1 MLTYVIGHKNPDTD
15 AICSAIAYADLLSR
29 TTVPDAIPARCGE
42 LNQRTQFVLQQAG
55 MPIPRLITDVRPTL
69 GNIMQREPVSTRE
82 DESLHDVFEI
92 MTAHNFR
99 NIPVVDSE
107 KRVVGLVSIVKM
119 LEHLFPPSS
128 DDPLA
133 ARIVSTNLKR
143 ILKSVQGTSLHL
155 TDPLR
160 EQDFILTVAASAADY
175 FSERIA
181 QYPSDRLLIV
191 VGNRPTIHQI
201 AINQGVRAL
210 IITSNAKLEDHLL
223 KQALDKGVSVIFTS
237 QDTATCTLAIKCAK
251 PIHHALSTDFISFS
265 ENTLIS
271 EAQEII
277 QHKSQVLFPVIE
289 ADGRLM
295 GVFSKSDLVI
305 SPRARLVLVDHNEF
319 SQAVTGVEY
328 AEVIEVID
336 HHRLGGNLV
345 TTEPIRFINDPLGST
360 CTIISRLY
368 QQNQLV
374 PSSAIALCLAA
385 GIISDTLYLTSPT
398 TTPQDRE
405 ALDWLRGLVLIDL
418 DQFSKDFFACGS
430 PLLLLPSEDAV
441 RLDAKEYNENG
452 YKIIAAQIEELG
464 FEQFW
469 KRRHE
474 LQEALEELRLEKRA
488 DFACLM
494 ITNITLHQ
502 SLLLVTGNKKM
513 IDAIDYP
520 ALAPNLYELGG
531 IVSRKK
537 ELLPVL
543 IRIARQIK

>member
-1 MLTYVIGHKNPDTD
+1 MHTIVIGHKNPDTD
-15 AICSAIAYADLLSR
+15 AVCSAIAYADFLSR
-29 TTVPDAIPARCGE
+29 TTIPDATPARCGE

-55 MPIPRLITDVRPTL
+55 LPTPRLLTDVRPTL
-69 GNIMQREPVSTRE
+69 SNIMQRDPISTRE

-107 KRVVGLVSIVKM
+107 NRVVGLVSIVKM

-133 ARIVSTNLKR
+133 ARIVPTNLKR
-143 ILKSVQGTSLHL
+143 ILKSVQGTALHL
-155 TDPLR
+155 VEPLR
-160 EQDFILTVAASAADY
+160 EQDYILTVAASAADY
-175 FSERIA
+175 FSERIRH
-181 QYPSDRLLIV
+181 YPSDRLLVV

-201 AINQGVRAL
+201 AIEQRVRAL
-210 IITSNAKLEDHLL
+210 IITGNATLREPLL
-223 KQALDKGVSVIFTS
+223 SQAIECGVSVIFTP
-237 QDTATCTLAIKCAK
+237 QDTATTTLAIKCAK

-277 QHKSQVLFPVIE
+277 QNKTQVLFPVV
-289 ADGRLM
+289 DPSGRLV
-295 GVFSKSDLVI
+295 GVFSKSDLVA
-305 SPRARLVLVDHNEF
+305 SPRPRLVLVDHNEF
-319 SQAVTGVEY
+319 SQAVTGIED

-336 HHRLGGNLV
+336 HHRLSGDLV
-345 TTEPIRFINDPLGST
+345 TAHPVRFINDPLGST
-360 CTIISRLY
+360 CTIITRLY
-368 QQNQLV
+368 QQHHIR
-374 PSSAIALCLAA
+374 PDPPIALCLAA
-385 GIISDTLYLTSPT
+385 GIISDTLHLTSPT
-398 TTPQDRE
+398 ATPLDRE
-405 ALDWLRGLVLIDL
+405 ALHWLRSLVNLDL

-430 PLLLLPSEDAV
+430 PLLSLSAEEAV
-441 RLDAKEYNENG
+441 RLDSKEYVENG
-452 YKIIAAQIEELG
+452 HKIIAAQIEELS

-474 LQEALEELRLEKRA
+474 LQEALEELRLEKKA
-488 DFACLM
+488 EFACLM

-502 SLLLVTGNKKM
+502 SLLLVTGNQKM
-513 IDAIDYP
+513 IEAIDYP

-543 IRIARQIK
+543 IRIAQQIK